1 MAVLDLKTALFLLT
15 LGVMAAVGLAVWLT
29 RRGTPRSD
37 APCSAAPRHGA
48 AGSDTRALEPAF
60 AAAPFGLLLLE
71 GAQVVRANA
80 EAQRLLRL
88 PAPPVALPDTEW
100 TSLLLEDCASAR
112 ADAAAS
118 GRYRTVTF
126 ASGQTVRWWA
136 AFWGA
141 RDVVFVFDVTP
152 QQRVEQAGRA
162 LLNDLAHELRTPI
175 ATILTHLEVLGLTDV
190 GQDVHQQSLA
200 LSKDEAQRMARLIND
215 MLELGRL
222 ETATDFALRPLEVTA
237 LVEEV
242 LFQALPQATAKR
254 MALSLEASPPLPLA
268 LGNADRLRQVFLNL
282 LDNAFK
288 YAREGDRVV
297 ISLARV
303 EGGIAC
309 AVCDTGPG
317 IPPEHLPHVTR
328 RFYRV
333 APKQETGSGLGLA
346 LVAEILRRH
355 NTSLELES
363 RISGETGTCARFVLP
378 LAEAEAPR

>member
-1 MAVLDLKTALFLLT
+1 MAVFDLKTALLLLT
-15 LGVMAAVGLAVWLT
+15 LAVMAAVGLAMWLT
-29 RRGTPRSD
+29 RRGMSRP
-37 APCSAAPRHGA
+37 AIAGGEGQAAA
-48 AGSDTRALEPAF
+48 ETF
-60 AAAPFGLLLLE
+60 ATAPFGLLVLE
-71 GAQVVRANA
+71 GTEVVRANA

-88 PAPPVALPDTEW
+88 PTPPIALPDAEW
-100 TSLLLEDCASAR
+100 LLLLLEDCASAR
-112 ADAAAS
+112 ADAAS

-126 ASGQTVRWWA
+126 ASGQTARWWTA
-136 AFWGA
+136 PWGA
-141 RDVVFVFDVTP
+141 RDLVFVFDVTP
-152 QQRVEQAGRA
+152 QQRAEQAGRA

-175 ATILTHLEVLGLTDV
+175 ATILTHLEVLGLTDL
-190 GQDVHQQSLA
+190 GEDVHQQSLA

-222 ETATDFALRPLEVTA
+222 ETATEFALRPVDLLP

-242 LFQALPQATAKR
+242 VFQALPQAAAKR
-254 MALSLEASPPLPLA
+254 MTLSLEAAPPLPWV

-297 ISLARV
+297 ISLARTAN
-303 EGGIAC
+303 GIAC

-333 APKQETGSGLGLA
+333 APQQGSGSGLGLA

-355 NTSLELES
+355 NTALELES
-363 RISGETGTCARFVLP
+363 RVTGETGTCARFMLL
-378 LAEAEAPR
+378 LAEVEVR